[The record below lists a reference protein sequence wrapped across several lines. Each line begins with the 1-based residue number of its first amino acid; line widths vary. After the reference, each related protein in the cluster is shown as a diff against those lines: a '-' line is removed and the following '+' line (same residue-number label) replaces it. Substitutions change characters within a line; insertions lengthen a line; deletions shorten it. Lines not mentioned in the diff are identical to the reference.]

1 MSPTTIPAEGN
12 VLWRPSA
19 EWIDRANITRFARY
33 AEKRTGRTFPGYN
46 DLWEWSTTDLP
57 AFWSTVWDYFDIVG
71 TGPDA
76 VLEGDSIAGAR
87 WFGGAEVN
95 FAEHLARMQTPA
107 RPAMVFASETVDLR
121 EVSWAEMLTT
131 AARVQA
137 YLRDVGVGRGDR
149 VVSYLPNVPETIA
162 VFLAVAGLGAI
173 WSSCA
178 PDFGPRSV
186 IDRFRQIEP
195 KVLFATDGY
204 RYGGNVFDRR
214 PQVAELRDS
223 LPALEQTVLVPN
235 AGLGGI
241 PGTVRWEELP
251 RVPASSLTFERVP
264 FDHPLWVV
272 YTSGTTGLPK
282 PIVHGH
288 GGILLEHAKLSA
300 LHFDQGPDDRFFW
313 FSSTG
318 WIMWNLVV
326 GTLLSGATIAMY
338 DGNVAYPDMWTIWDF
353 ADRAQLTF
361 LGVSAAYVIAGMGA
375 GITPRDRYE
384 FEALRAVGS
393 TGSPLPPAGFDW
405 LYENVKRDLW
415 VVSASGGTDVATA
428 FVGGS
433 PTLPVR
439 AGELQCRCLGC
450 RVEAFDPSGGP
461 LVDEVGELVVTKPMP
476 SMPVYLWNDLD
487 GSRYRES
494 YLAMYSGLWRHGDWI
509 KFTEDGSSVIYG
521 RSDSTI
527 NRKGVRV
534 GTSEMY
540 AVIEDLPEVADSLVV
555 DVGEDHNSALLVAFV
570 VPAGGSVLNPV
581 VESSI
586 RTAIRDSL
594 SPRHVPDR
602 VIAIDEVPRTLN
614 GKKLEVPV
622 KRILQGWDLQEAVN
636 VDSMVNPG
644 SMDFFVRLAEE
655 LAS

>member
-1 MSPTTIPAEGN
+1 MSPTTTPTEGDL
-12 VLWRPSA
+12 LWTPSA

-33 AEKRTGRTFPGYN
+33 AEERTGLTFPGYN
-46 DLWEWSTTDLP
+46 DLWEWSATDLP
-57 AFWSTVWDYFDIVG
+57 AFWSAVWDYFDVVG
-71 TGPDA
+71 TGPDT
-76 VLEGDSIAGAR
+76 VLEGDSIVGAR

-95 FAEHLARMQTPA
+95 LAEHIARMQTPA
-107 RPAMVFASETVDLR
+107 RPAMIFASEAVEPR
-121 EVSWAEMLTT
+121 EVSWTEMLTT

-162 VFLAVAGLGAI
+162 IFLAVAGLGAI

-204 RYGGNVFDRR
+204 RYGGSVFDRR

-223 LPALEQTVLVPN
+223 LPALERTVLVPN
-235 AGLGGI
+235 AGLGDL
-241 PGTVRWEELP
+241 PGTVHWEALP
-251 RVPASSLTFERVP
+251 HAPSSSLAFERVP

-361 LGVSAAYVIAGMGA
+361 LGVSAAYVIAGMDA
-375 GITPRDRYE
+375 GIIPRDRYE

-393 TGSPLPPAGFDW
+393 TGSPLSPAGFGW
-405 LYENVKRDLW
+405 LYDNVKRDMW

-450 RVEAFDPSGGP
+450 RVEAFDPSGRA
-461 LVDEVGELVVTKPMP
+461 LVDEVGELVVTEPMP
-476 SMPVYLWNDLD
+476 SMPIYLWNDPD

-494 YLAMYSGLWRHGDWI
+494 YLEMYSGLWRHGDWI
-509 KFTEDGSSVIYG
+509 KLTTEGSAVIYG

-527 NRKGVRV
+527 NRKGVRI

-540 AVIEDLPEVADSLVV
+540 AVIEALPEVADSLVV

-570 VPAGGSVLNPV
+570 VPAGGSGMNPLA
-581 VESSI
+581 ESSI

-602 VIAIDEVPRTLN
+602 IIAIDEVPRTLN

-622 KRILQGWDLQEAVN
+622 KRILQGWDPQEAVN

-655 LAS
+655 MAS

>member
-1 MSPTTIPAEGN
+1 M
-12 VLWRPSA
+12 PSL
-19 EWIDRANITRFARY
+19 EWIDRANITRFTRY
-33 AEKRTGRTFPGYN
+33 AEKRTGQTFAGYN

-57 AFWSTVWDYFDIVG
+57 AFWSAIWDYFDISG

-76 VLEGDSIAGAR
+76 VLEGDSIVGAR

-95 FAEHLARMQTPA
+95 FAEHIARMQTPA
-107 RPAMVFASETVDLR
+107 RPAMVFASETVELR
-121 EVSWAEMLTT
+121 EVSWAEMLTA

-137 YLRDVGVGRGDR
+137 YLRDAGVGRGDR
-149 VVSYLPNVPETIA
+149 VVSYLPSVPETIA

-173 WSSCA
+173 WSSCS

-186 IDRFRQIEP
+186 IDRFQQIEP

-204 RYGGNVFDRR
+204 RYGGRVFDRR

-223 LPALEQTVLVPN
+223 LPTLEQTVLIPN
-235 AGLGGI
+235 AGLGDL
-241 PGTVRWEELP
+241 PGTVQWEQLP
-251 RVPASSLTFERVP
+251 DAPASALAFERVP

-326 GTLLSGATIAMY
+326 GALLSGATIAMY

-384 FEALRAVGS
+384 FEALRAIGS
-393 TGSPLPPAGFDW
+393 TGSPLPPAGFGW
-405 LYENVKRDLW
+405 LYDSVKRDMW
-415 VVSASGGTDVATA
+415 VVSASGGTDVATG
-428 FVGGS
+428 FVGGV

-439 AGELQCRCLGC
+439 AGELQCRCLGS
-450 RVEAFDPSGGP
+450 RVEAFDPSGRA
-461 LVDEVGELVVTKPMP
+461 LVDQVGELVVTEPMP
-476 SMPVYLWNDLD
+476 SMPIHLWNDAD

-494 YLAMYSGLWRHGDWI
+494 YLAMYPGLWRHGDWI
-509 KFTEDGSSVIYG
+509 KLTDEGSAVIYG

-540 AVIEDLPEVADSLVV
+540 AVIEALPEVADSLVV

-570 VPAGGSVLNPV
+570 VPDGGSEMNPIL
-581 VESSI
+581 ESSI

-602 VIAIDEVPRTLN
+602 IVAIDEVPRTLN

-622 KRILQGWDLQEAVN
+622 KRILQGWDQEEAVN

-655 LAS
+655 MEP

>member
-1 MSPTTIPAEGN
+1 MSPTTTPAEGDL
-12 VLWRPSA
+12 LWTPSA
-19 EWIDRANITRFARY
+19 EWIDRANITRFTRY
-33 AEKRTGRTFPGYN
+33 AEKRAGRTFPNYN
-46 DLWEWSTTDLP
+46 DLWEWSVTDLTG
-57 AFWSTVWDYFDIVG
+57 FWSAIWDYFDIVG

-76 VLEGDSIAGAR
+76 VLEGDSISGAR

-95 FAEHLARMQTPA
+95 FAEHIARMQTPA
-107 RPAMVFASETVDLR
+107 RPAMVFASETVDFR
-121 EVSWAEMLTT
+121 EVSWVEMLTT

-162 VFLAVAGLGAI
+162 IFIAVAGLGAI
-173 WSSCA
+173 WSSCS

-204 RYGGNVFDRR
+204 RYGGSVFDRR
-214 PQVAELRDS
+214 PQAAELRDS
-223 LPALEQTVLVPN
+223 LESLEQTVLVPN
-235 AGLGGI
+235 VDLGDL
-241 PGTVRWEELP
+241 PGTVQWKELP
-251 RVPASSLTFERVP
+251 HAPASSLAFERVP

-272 YTSGTTGLPK
+272 YTSGTTGLLK

-338 DGNVAYPDMWTIWDF
+338 DGNVAYPDMWTVWDF

-361 LGVSAAYVIAGMGA
+361 LGVSAAYVIAGMDA
-375 GITPRDRYE
+375 GITPRDRHE
-384 FEALRAVGS
+384 LGALRAVGS
-393 TGSPLPPAGFDW
+393 TGSPLPPAGFGW
-405 LYENVKRDLW
+405 LYDNVKRDLW
-415 VVSASGGTDVATA
+415 LVSASGGTDVATA

-439 AGELQCRCLGC
+439 AGELQCRCLGS
-450 RVEAFDPSGGP
+450 RVEAFDSSGTA
-461 LVDEVGELVVTKPMP
+461 LVDEVGELVVSAPMP
-476 SMPVYLWNDLD
+476 SMPIQLWNDSD

-494 YLAMYSGLWRHGDWI
+494 YLEMYPGLWRHGDWI
-509 KFTEDGSSVIYG
+509 KLTPEGGAVIYG

-540 AVIEDLPEVADSLVV
+540 TVIEALPDVADSLVV
-555 DVGEDHNSALLVAFV
+555 DIGEDHNSALLVAFV
-570 VPAGGSVLNPV
+570 VLADGADMDLTI
-581 VESSI
+581 ESSI
-586 RTAIRDSL
+586 RAAIRDSL

-602 VIAIDEVPRTLN
+602 VVAVAEVPRTLN

-622 KRILQGWDLQEAVN
+622 KRILQGSDPQEAVN

-655 LAS
+655 LEP

>member
-1 MSPTTIPAEGN
+1 MSPTTTPAEGN

-71 TGPDA
+71 TGADA

-95 FAEHLARMQTPA
+95 FAEHIARMQTAA
-107 RPAMVFASETVDLR
+107 RPAMVFASETVDFR

-235 AGLGGI
+235 AGLGDI

-251 RVPASSLTFERVP
+251 HVPASSLTFERVP

-461 LVDEVGELVVTKPMP
+461 LVDEVGELVVTEPMP

>member
-76 VLEGDSIAGAR
+76 VLEGDSIADAR

-95 FAEHLARMQTPA
+95 FAEHIARMQTPA
-107 RPAMVFASETVDLR
+107 RPAMVFASETVDFR

-162 VFLAVAGLGAI
+162 VFLAVAGLGAV

-235 AGLGGI
+235 AGLGDI

-251 RVPASSLTFERVP
+251 HVTASSLTFERVP

-361 LGVSAAYVIAGMGA
+361 LGVSAAYVIAGMGT

-461 LVDEVGELVVTKPMP
+461 LTDEVGELVVTEPMP

-581 VESSI
+581 VEWSI

>member
-95 FAEHLARMQTPA
+95 FAEHIARMQTPA
-107 RPAMVFASETVDLR
+107 RPAMVFASETVDFR

-162 VFLAVAGLGAI
+162 VFLAVAGLGAV

-235 AGLGGI
+235 AGLGDI
-241 PGTVRWEELP
+241 PGTVRWEKLP
-251 RVPASSLTFERVP
+251 HVPASSLTFERVP

-353 ADRAQLTF
+353 ADRAKLTF
-361 LGVSAAYVIAGMGA
+361 LGVSAAYVIAGMGT

-450 RVEAFDPSGGP
+450 RVEAFDPSGGS
-461 LVDEVGELVVTKPMP
+461 LVDEVGELVVTEPMP